1 MKRLRLSKE
10 DTAAM
15 HNVTNYIHGTS
26 SSSELDVNSEVGLVD
41 FLLTASP
48 LGIKNIDAYLKA
60 MRKPTVSD
68 RLKQMKRSGK
78 PTNLKELGVNGRD
91 LAKAGF
97 KGKEIGD
104 ALGYLLNYAIEY
116 NNNDKKHL
124 LDVAKSQYD
133 KS

>member
-1 MKRLRLSKE
+1 
-10 DTAAM
+10 M
-15 HNVTNYIHGTS
+15 HNVSKYIFGITPS
-26 SSSELDVNSEVGLVD
+26 SNPATDLNSDVGLID

-60 MRKPTVSD
+60 MRKSTVSD
-68 RLKQMKRSGK
+68 RLKQMKRAGK
-78 PTNLKELGVNGRD
+78 PTNLKELGVGGRD